1 MWPRLPES
9 GFLGVLTKYSA
20 GRRPA
25 VSPARV
31 WRNGLL
37 YSAQAW
43 LRMGSK
49 LTGVRP
55 AVPRALRPHAHAAVD
70 SERSMIVAQ
79 KDVQKSSA
87 ESAQKSPS
95 AHTFRHGEALNTA
108 RDGASC
114 APVLAA

>member
-43 LRMGSK
+43 LRMGPK
-49 LTGVRP
+49 LIGVRP
-55 AVPRALRPHAHAAVD
+55 AVPRALISWPHAAVD
-70 SERSMIVAQ
+70 SERSMNVAQ

-87 ESAQKSPS
+87 DSAQ
-95 AHTFRHGEALNTA
+95 RALLRTRFA
-108 RDGASC
+108 TEK
-114 APVLAA
+114 P